1 LARGSAA
8 LLGVLGSLGFVES
21 HGGRFGLTE
30 AGKLYLTSAHPFY
43 WGPMLMTDSG
53 FNEYMHNKVK
63 HSVQTDTP
71 KVDSVVKEWEGEKD
85 FSDKKA
91 RKFTLQMQSHSLTS
105 ALAAAQNYEWSSIKS
120 LLDIAGGSGCF
131 SIAIARNNTHLKATV
146 LDLPAVCVVASEFI
160 EKAQVADRVNT
171 TSVDFF
177 QQPLPSGYDAHFYSN
192 VFHDWTVEQCKHL
205 ALSSFK
211 ALSSGGKIL
220 LHEMLLD
227 DGSSSPSTTAAFS
240 MHMLVHCKGKQY
252 TFGELHDILSGAGF
266 TDIKPTKTS
275 TYYSIISGTKP

>member
-1 LARGSAA
+1 
-8 LLGVLGSLGFVES
+8 
-21 HGGRFGLTE
+21 
-30 AGKLYLTSAHPFY
+30 
-43 WGPMLMTDSG
+43 
-53 FNEYMHNKVK
+53 
-63 HSVQTDTP
+63 
-71 KVDSVVKEWEGEKD
+71 
-85 FSDKKA
+85 
-91 RKFTLQMQSHSLTS
+91 
-105 ALAAAQNYEWSSIKS
+105 
-120 LLDIAGGSGCF
+120 
-131 SIAIARNNTHLKATV
+131 V

-177 QQPLPSGYDAHFYSN
+177 QQPFPSGHDAHFYSN

-252 TFGELHDILSGAGF
+252 TFGELYDILSGAGF